1 MNMEDGVG
9 GAVDQFL
16 CCLAQKENGHALTF
30 HYSSIEGALN
40 TDIHAE
46 NCEYIVSFNAR

>member
-1 MNMEDGVG
+1 MGKA
-9 GAVDQFL
+9 AVDQFL
-16 CCLAQKENGHALTF
+16 CCFKQKENGHVLTF

-46 NCEYIVSFNAR
+46 NCEYIESFNAR